1 MWIADLFSIRTSHQ
15 TQYESIVAEYKTAI
29 EGNEKIVARLRSQR
43 DQMQVEFPE
52 HLPVVHGGRDNFHR
66 DILGGEF
73 LVIGQG
79 GGHGRDEAAEDER
92 VARAARPRAGMAYI
106 CFVPSYF
113 PWFASD
119 G

>member
-1 MWIADLFSIRTSHQ
+1 
-15 TQYESIVAEYKTAI
+15 
-29 EGNEKIVARLRSQR
+29 
-43 DQMQVEFPE
+43 MQVEFPE

-79 GGHGRDEAAEDER
+79 GGHGRGEAAEDER
-92 VARAARPRAGMAYI
+92 VARTARPRAGMAYI